1 MKREAGPLQRVIL
14 HTSRFVL
21 RMFYPEFKE
30 FSRLA
35 RTATLVPVVKS
46 VSADLLTP
54 VSAFLAIAE
63 KEPHAFLLESV
74 ERGEQIGRYTFL
86 GARPYMRLRA
96 RGSAIEIERGRRCE
110 RRQGNVFQVVKD
122 LLGEHRPA
130 MLPGIPPFAGGAVG
144 YFAYDVVR
152 QLEKIGKNAGP
163 DLAKDDL
170 AMPDCELMFF
180 DRLLAFDHL
189 RHQIHII
196 AAADVSRENPRQAYD
211 RAVRDIAVLERKLA
225 AGLRPAM
232 WRKASRAKLGKMKP
246 GKIKMKIHAATTRA
260 EFLRGVERCK
270 EYIAAGDIFQV
281 VLSQRLDF
289 APGLAP
295 FDLYRALR
303 QVNPSPY
310 LYFLRLGERQILG
323 SSPEMLVRVTERKLE
338 YRPIAGTHP
347 RGRDEAEDQR
357 LEEQM
362 RNDEKERAEH
372 VMLVDLGRNDLG
384 RVSEYGSVKVK
395 DLMYV
400 EKYSHV
406 MHLVSAL
413 EGTLRKDLGALDAFA
428 ACFPAGTLTGAP
440 KVRAMQIIEEL
451 EPVRRGIYG
460 GSVLYADFAGNLD
473 SCIAIRTLLMQGKKA
488 YLQAGAGIVA
498 DSDPASEFEES
509 MNKAGAL
516 LRAVEKARGRV

>member
-1 MKREAGPLQRVIL
+1 MLQPDL
-14 HTSRFVL
+14 
-21 RMFYPEFKE
+21 KQ

-35 RTATLVPVVKS
+35 REATLVPVVKS

-63 KEPHAFLLESV
+63 KEPYAFLLESV

-86 GARPYMRLRA
+86 GARPYMRLKA
-96 RGSAIEIERGRRCE
+96 REGKVEIIRGGRRE
-110 RRQGNVFQVVKD
+110 ALKENVFQAVKR
-122 LLGEHRPA
+122 LLREHHPA
-130 MLPGIPPFAGGAVG
+130 NVQGLPPFTAGAVG
-144 YFAYDVVR
+144 YFSYDVVR
-152 QLEKIGKNAGP
+152 QLERIGEH
-163 DLAKDDL
+163 AKDDL
-170 AMPDCELMFF
+170 DLPDAELMFF

-189 RHQIHII
+189 RHQIHIM
-196 AAADVSRENPRQAYD
+196 ATADVKRESPRRAYD
-211 RAVRDIAVLERKLA
+211 RALRDIAALERKLA
-225 AGLRPAM
+225 AGPSPAV
-232 WRKASRAKLGKMKP
+232 WRKSEKAKGKLKV
-246 GKIKMKIHAATTRA
+246 HAGTRRDH
-260 EFLRGVERCK
+260 FLRGVERCK

-281 VLSQRLDF
+281 VFSQRLDF
-289 APGLAP
+289 TPEVAP

-310 LYFLRLGERQILG
+310 LYFLQMDGTHILG
-323 SSPEMLVRVTERKLE
+323 SSPEMLVRVTGRKLE

-347 RGRDEAEDQR
+347 RGQNEAEDLR
-357 LEEQM
+357 LEQQM

-400 EKYSHV
+400 ERYSHV

-413 EGTLRKDLGALDAFA
+413 EGTLRKDLDALDAFA
-428 ACFPAGTLTGAP
+428 ACFPAGTLSGAP

-451 EPVRRGIYG
+451 EPTRRGIYG

-473 SCIAIRTLLMQGKKA
+473 SCIGIRTLLMQGKKA

-498 DSDPASEFEES
+498 DSDPATEFQES
-509 MNKAGAL
+509 MNKAQAL
-516 LRAVEKARGRV
+516 LRAVEMARGN